1 MYGSSLLDSPSS
13 VVAVPHIVWCSQEI
27 IRFLGLTDKFS
38 ILMCYV
44 LITHLLFKV
53 ICYDYAI
60 VRISN
65 AAYQLF
71 EIPPTFLLV
80 V

>member
-1 MYGSSLLDSPSS
+1 
-13 VVAVPHIVWCSQEI
+13 
-27 IRFLGLTDKFS
+27 
-38 ILMCYV
+38 MCYV

-60 VRISN
+60 IRTSN

-71 EIPPTFLLV
+71 EISPTFLLV